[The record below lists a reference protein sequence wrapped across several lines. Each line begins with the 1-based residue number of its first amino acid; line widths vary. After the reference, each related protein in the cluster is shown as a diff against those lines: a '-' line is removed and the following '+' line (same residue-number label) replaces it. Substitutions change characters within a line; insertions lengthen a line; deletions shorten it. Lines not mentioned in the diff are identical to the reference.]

1 LPGSLILFISFTF
14 VFQCQIKL
22 VKFIRTMAKIF
33 KCAGNDDKVTIKAE
47 GENPDTV
54 TFIFESS
61 NQDKISD
68 FDLKLMNIESDMLG
82 IPDQDYQ
89 AVVNMSASE
98 FQKICRDM
106 TVVGDTVLI
115 STNKE
120 GIKFSVSGEVGNA
133 NILCRQGA
141 SPDSK
146 SDESLTITLEE
157 PVSLTFAL
165 KYLNYFTKATSLSNK
180 VTISMA
186 KEVPLVTE
194 YQIEDLGYLKFYL
207 APKIDEE
214 TG

>member
-1 LPGSLILFISFTF
+1 
-14 VFQCQIKL
+14 
-22 VKFIRTMAKIF
+22 
-33 KCAGNDDKVTIKAE
+33 
-47 GENPDTV
+47 
-54 TFIFESS
+54 
-61 NQDKISD
+61 
-68 FDLKLMNIESDMLG
+68 MNIESDMLG

-115 STNKE
+115 TTNKE

-133 NILCRQGA
+133 NILCRQGS

-146 SDESLTITLEE
+146 TDDSLTITIEE

-165 KYLNYFTKATSLSNK
+165 RYLNYFTKATALSSK
-180 VTISMA
+180 VIISMA

-194 YQIEDLGYLKFYL
+194 YTIEDLGYLKFYL
-207 APKIDEE
+207 APKIDDE
-214 TG
+214 TA